1 MKDKIFIKN
10 FIWNLIGTSFSS
22 FNSLFFLII
31 VTWINGI
38 KEAGIYSIGVAIALI
53 LYTIGEYSG
62 RICQVTDSKSEI
74 KDKDYIFNRIITFCL
89 VLILGIVIVVFR
101 NYDIYKSSII
111 IAICIYR
118 GLEAFSEV
126 LYGILQKYDYLYKV
140 GQSYTLKSIIGV
152 IIFLIID
159 LLTKNLLFACVSL
172 IVVNVFFIVV
182 FDIVNI
188 KKIIKLD
195 YKVNIDNVKTIFKKE
210 FFVFA
215 NSFAGVFILNAQK
228 YAIDGFWN
236 DNIQAIYSYIMMPAS
251 VINLFT
257 KFVILPFLNSFKEYV
272 KENKI
277 IELKKSV
284 RKIKFVIICFGALCI
299 SIGYFIGP
307 EVLSFIYGV
316 QLDIYRVN
324 LCLIILAY
332 ILYSLSYLDL
342 VILTTLRNT
351 LIQFIIYIIGMI
363 LAFTSSNILVANYEI
378 NGATSACIV
387 TLGFLCCAYKI
398 VTHYYFAQLR
408 NNRPK

>member
-31 VTWINGI
+31 VTWINGVN
-38 KEAGIYSIGVAIALI
+38 EAGIYSIGVAIALI

-62 RICQVTDSKSEI
+62 RICQVTDSKCEI

-89 VLILGIVIVVFR
+89 VLILGIIIVIFR
-101 NYDIYKSSII
+101 NYDIHKSSII

-140 GQSYTLKSIIGV
+140 GQSYALKSIIGV

-195 YKVNIDNVKTIFKKE
+195 YKVNIDNVRTIFKKE

-277 IELKKSV
+277 IDLKRDVK
-284 RKIKFVIICFGALCI
+284 KIKIVIICFGVFCI
-299 SIGYFIGP
+299 SLAYFIGP

-316 QLDIYRVN
+316 QLDIFRVN

-342 VILTTLRNT
+342 VVLTTLRNT
-351 LIQFIIYIIGMI
+351 LIQFIIYILGMI
-363 LAFTSSNILVANYEI
+363 IAFVGSNILVANYGI
-378 NGATSACIV
+378 NGATSACIL
-387 TLGFLCCAYKI
+387 TLGYLCLAYKI
-398 VTHYYFAQLR
+398 VVGRVYKKLL
-408 NNRPK
+408 

>member
-1 MKDKIFIKN
+1 MKDRKFVKN

-38 KEAGIYSIGVAIALI
+38 ENAGIYSIGVAIALI

-62 RICQVTDSKSEI
+62 RICQVTDTKSEI

-89 VLILGIVIVVFR
+89 IVVLGIIIVVFR
-101 NYDIYKSSII
+101 KYDFYKSSII
-111 IAICIYR
+111 ITICIYR

-152 IIFLIID
+152 ISFLIID
-159 LLTKNLLFACVSL
+159 LFTKNLFFSCISLVIVNMLF
-172 IVVNVFFIVV
+172 IFI

-188 KKIIKLD
+188 NKIVRLD
-195 YKVNIDNVKTIFKKE
+195 YKSNFSNVRKIFKKE

-228 YAIDGFWN
+228 YAIDGYWN

-257 KFVILPFLNSFKEYV
+257 RFVILPFLNDFKKYI

-277 IELKKSV
+277 IELKKTV
-284 RKIKFVIICFGALCI
+284 KKIKITILSFGFFCI
-299 SIGYFIGP
+299 SIAYFIGP
-307 EVLSFIYGV
+307 EVLSLIYGV
-316 QLDIYRVN
+316 KLDMYRIN
-324 LCLIILAY
+324 LCFIILAY

-342 VILTTLRNT
+342 VVLTTLRNT

-363 LAFTSSNILVANYEI
+363 ITFVGSGILVANYEI
-378 NGATSACIV
+378 DGATGACIL
-387 TLGFLCCAYKI
+387 TLGFLYVAYKI
-398 VTHYYFAQLR
+398 VINKVYKKLL
-408 NNRPK
+408 